1 MRKILSTAALLM
13 VFLFSS
19 IQLALSSDLNEIK
32 ISASLNPEL
41 EYLSTLASSDNH
53 EPVNLKLIEKVLDF
67 VVSPKSSSSL
77 YYTDK
82 LFSSP
87 SAYYEFDINT
97 DLKHILQYT
106 YNPDIPSFAFMP
118 SSVRLSYWSRV
129 NGKNQDLPELWT
141 HISNSACP
149 IVVKGIQH
157 IEITPDQF
165 TGAYY
170 RYDVNELLILCKF
183 RGKNLL
189 ISISRQKDK
198 SDVGRKGLV
207 LGSDDNWDYFYSGEK
222 GLSMPGLGWVNS
234 YMYNSIGISFLY
246 EIDSKKPGV
255 RYGTFKWL
263 RAGWADIN
271 VVKNKHIHK
280 GLVRYAKDLKMILE
294 NPLLPEASE
303 LAKLFSDLGNHSSE
317 DIRRKAENYLS
328 ALKDRYNGN
337 KLSSGKNFPENL
349 NISEYLNQ
357 MTNKEM
363 HALLVVEY
371 MKSILGKSRYLD
383 NRLLFSKK
391 SLNLGK
397 RQLDQHP
404 TGQPKP

>member
-1 MRKILSTAALLM
+1 MVKKILSAAVLSM

-19 IQLALSSDLNEIK
+19 IQSTAGSDLKETTIPD
-32 ISASLNPEL
+32 SLNPGL

-53 EPVNLKLIEKVLDF
+53 GPVNLKFIEKVLDF

-106 YNPDIPSFAFMP
+106 YNSDIPSFAFMP
-118 SSVRLSYWSRV
+118 SSVRLSYWTQV
-129 NGKNQDLPELWT
+129 NGQNQDLPKLWT
-141 HISNSACP
+141 SISNSDCP
-149 IVVKGIQH
+149 IVVKGIKH

-170 RYDVNELLILCKF
+170 RYDVDKVLILCKF

-189 ISISRQKDK
+189 ISISKQKNR

-207 LGSDDNWDYFYSGEK
+207 LGSDDSWDYLYSGEK
-222 GLSMPGLGWVNS
+222 GLSMPGLGWVSS
-234 YMYNSIGISFLY
+234 YMYNSVGISFLY
-246 EIDSKKPGV
+246 EVDSKKPVV
-255 RYGTFKWL
+255 RYGAFKWL
-263 RAGWADIN
+263 KAGWADMN

-294 NPLLPEASE
+294 HPLLPEVSE
-303 LAKLFSDLGNHSSE
+303 LAKLFSDLENHSSE
-317 DIRRKAENYLS
+317 DIRERVKNYLS

-337 KLSSGKNFPENL
+337 RLSSGKNFPKNL

-357 MTNKEM
+357 MTNKQM
-363 HALLVVEY
+363 HAFLVVEQ
-371 MKSILGKSRYLD
+371 MKSIIGKNQYLD
-383 NRLLFSKK
+383 NKLLFSKRD
-391 SLNLGK
+391 L
-397 RQLDQHP
+397 
-404 TGQPKP
+404 